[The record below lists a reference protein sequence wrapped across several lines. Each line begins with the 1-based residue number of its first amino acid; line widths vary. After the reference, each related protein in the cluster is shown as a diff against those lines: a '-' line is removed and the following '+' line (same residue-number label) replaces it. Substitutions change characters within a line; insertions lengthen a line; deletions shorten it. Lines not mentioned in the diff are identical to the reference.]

1 MTVKSPRLAAF
12 ETLYKIQQ
20 ESAYSNLSLDH
31 LPVANGQERA
41 FATALVRGVLERQI
55 TLDALVDKFT
65 TGRLKPKVRVL
76 LRMGAYQALYMDK
89 VPVPAAV
96 NETVELAKTV
106 GQGYYGRM
114 INAVL
119 RQIAGGSGFA
129 GYAHAPLFCAAAPA
143 GYVAKDLWSG
153 CYGGV
158 PALYQRSCAI
168 IFGAQSLVCDARSVA
183 GDVGK

>member
-1 MTVKSPRLAAF
+1 M
-12 ETLYKIQQ
+12 
-20 ESAYSNLSLDH
+20 
-31 LPVANGQERA
+31 ANGQERA

-119 RQIAGGSGFA
+119 RQIAADPDLPDTPTPAILCRSPCWLCGKR
-129 GYAHAPLFCAAAPA
+129 PMERMLRRRFCLISTVVRHYFWCQIPC
-143 GYVAKDLWSG
+143 L
-153 CYGGV
+153 
-158 PALYQRSCAI
+158 
-168 IFGAQSLVCDARSVA
+168 
-183 GDVGK
+183 

>member
-1 MTVKSPRLAAF
+1 M
-12 ETLYKIQQ
+12 
-20 ESAYSNLSLDH
+20 
-31 LPVANGQERA
+31 
-41 FATALVRGVLERQI
+41 RGVLERQI

-119 RQIAGGSGFA
+119 RQIAADPDLPDTPTLRYSVPQ
-129 GYAHAPLFCAAAPA
+129 PLLAMWQRPMERM
-143 GYVAKDLWSG
+143 LRR
-153 CYGGV
+153 
-158 PALYQRSCAI
+158 RSCLI
-168 IFGAQSLVCDARSVA
+168 STVVRHYFWCPIPCL
-183 GDVGK
+183 

>member
-65 TGRLKPKVRVL
+65 TGRYCVWAPTRRCIWTRCLCL
-76 LRMGAYQALYMDK
+76 LR
-89 VPVPAAV
+89 
-96 NETVELAKTV
+96 
-106 GQGYYGRM
+106 
-114 INAVL
+114 
-119 RQIAGGSGFA
+119 
-129 GYAHAPLFCAAAPA
+129 
-143 GYVAKDLWSG
+143 
-153 CYGGV
+153 
-158 PALYQRSCAI
+158 
-168 IFGAQSLVCDARSVA
+168 
-183 GDVGK
+183 

>member
-65 TGRLKPKVRVL
+65 TGRLKPKVP
-76 LRMGAYQALYMDK
+76 GA
-89 VPVPAAV
+89 AAYGRLSGAV
-96 NETVELAKTV
+96 Y
-106 GQGYYGRM
+106 GQG
-114 INAVL
+114 A
-119 RQIAGGSGFA
+119 
-129 GYAHAPLFCAAAPA
+129 CA
-143 GYVAKDLWSG
+143 
-153 CYGGV
+153 C
-158 PALYQRSCAI
+158 C
-168 IFGAQSLVCDARSVA
+168 
-183 GDVGK
+183 GK

>member
-12 ETLYKIQQ
+12 EALYKIQQ

-89 VPVPAAV
+89 VPVPGTGKDGGPRLLRPYDQCGTAAD
-96 NETVELAKTV
+96 
-106 GQGYYGRM
+106 RS
-114 INAVL
+114 
-119 RQIAGGSGFA
+119 GSGFA
-129 GYAHAPLFCAAAPA
+129 GYAHAPLFRAAAPA

-168 IFGAQSLVCDARSVA
+168 IFGAQFFICDARSIA

>member
-65 TGRLKPKVRVL
+65 TGRLKPRCGCCCVWAPIRRCIWTRCLCL
-76 LRMGAYQALYMDK
+76 LR
-89 VPVPAAV
+89 
-96 NETVELAKTV
+96 
-106 GQGYYGRM
+106 
-114 INAVL
+114 
-119 RQIAGGSGFA
+119 
-129 GYAHAPLFCAAAPA
+129 
-143 GYVAKDLWSG
+143 
-153 CYGGV
+153 
-158 PALYQRSCAI
+158 
-168 IFGAQSLVCDARSVA
+168 
-183 GDVGK
+183 